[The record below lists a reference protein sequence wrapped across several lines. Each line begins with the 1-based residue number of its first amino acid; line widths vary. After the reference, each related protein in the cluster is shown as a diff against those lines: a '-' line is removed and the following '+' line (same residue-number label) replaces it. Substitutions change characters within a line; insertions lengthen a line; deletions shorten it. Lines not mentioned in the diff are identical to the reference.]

1 MFSGSV
7 IPQLFPTL
15 GIFTIKTVSA
25 KLRKAKARKV
35 STSNSDDRARA
46 VETLYL
52 DLVII
57 KVLCVFPFCP
67 FLLIDLPQL
76 FHLHVCN
83 SILNNLKV
91 ALCPCITRK
100 GFPGSSSGKEPAC
113 QCRRLE
119 RRGFNPWVRK
129 IPWRRKWQPA
139 PVFLPGKSHGQRS
152 LAGYSTWGCKE
163 SDTTEHTH
171 THIIRKDWLHV
182 GYVFFT
188 LTFAFHWLC
197 LLKGYC
203 PYIMGCLREPNL
215 SA

>member
-7 IPQLFPTL
+7 IPQLFSTL
-15 GIFTIKTVSA
+15 GIFTTKTVSA

-35 STSNSDDRARA
+35 STSNPDDRARA

-76 FHLHVCN
+76 FHLHACN

-100 GFPGSSSGKEPAC
+100 GFPGSSVVKNLPASAGDSRDVGSIPGSGRSPGEGNGNMLQYSC
-113 QCRRLE
+113 L
-119 RRGFNPWVRK
+119 GNPMDK
-129 IPWRRKWQPA
+129 GAWQA
-139 PVFLPGKSHGQRS
+139 TVLGVAK
-152 LAGYSTWGCKE
+152 

-171 THIIRKDWLHV
+171 THTHTHTHIIRKD
-182 GYVFFT
+182 
-188 LTFAFHWLC
+188 
-197 LLKGYC
+197 
-203 PYIMGCLREPNL
+203 
-215 SA
+215 